1 MHNKYIHPRSKVLL
15 IRFEIHKMDE
25 TPVKIN
31 YVTQSFKTKR
41 LINLN
46 EISSNKK

>member
-25 TPVKIN
+25 TPVKNKIMLHN
-31 YVTQSFKTKR
+31 HLKLKE
-41 LINLN
+41 IIN